1 MKTIFKNQFTYTK
14 DYYNEYYKYI
24 CFKSPVIF
32 IIEII
37 YGISFIISILSII
50 LPQLGIM
57 DIGTA
62 VVNIDTLLIILCL
75 QIYVFFRSKD
85 VEYKRELEKNNGNP
99 TEVELSITEEN
110 INILLNHEKNIN
122 IKFDNIAKVIRT
134 KSYYILVSK
143 AKLNI
148 AFKKDSFTQ
157 GTEKEFEQFLKQ
169 KNL

>member
-62 VVNIDTLLIILCL
+62 IVNIDTLLIILCL

-122 IKFDNIAKVIRT
+122 IKFDNIAK
-134 KSYYILVSK
+134 
-143 AKLNI
+143 
-148 AFKKDSFTQ
+148 
-157 GTEKEFEQFLKQ
+157 E
-169 KNL
+169 

>member
-75 QIYVFFRSKD
+75 QIYVFF
-85 VEYKRELEKNNGNP
+85 
-99 TEVELSITEEN
+99 
-110 INILLNHEKNIN
+110 
-122 IKFDNIAKVIRT
+122 
-134 KSYYILVSK
+134 
-143 AKLNI
+143 
-148 AFKKDSFTQ
+148 
-157 GTEKEFEQFLKQ
+157 
-169 KNL
+169 

>member
-1 MKTIFKNQFTYTK
+1 M
-14 DYYNEYYKYI
+14 
-24 CFKSPVIF
+24 C
-32 IIEII
+32 
-37 YGISFIISILSII
+37 
-50 LPQLGIM
+50 
-57 DIGTA
+57 
-62 VVNIDTLLIILCL
+62 
-75 QIYVFFRSKD
+75 FFRSKD

-110 INILLNHEKNIN
+110 IDILLNHEKNIN